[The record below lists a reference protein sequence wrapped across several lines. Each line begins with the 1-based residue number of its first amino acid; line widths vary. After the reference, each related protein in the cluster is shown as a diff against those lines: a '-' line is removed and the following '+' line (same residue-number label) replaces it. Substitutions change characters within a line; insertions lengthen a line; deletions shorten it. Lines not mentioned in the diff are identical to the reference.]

1 MEQQDAYANAVID
14 RLGGTSAVARIF
26 DIRPSS
32 VHQWRIDGLP
42 KARLQ
47 YLKVAFPKILKSI
60 EEAAH

>member
-1 MEQQDAYANAVID
+1 MEQQDAYASAVID

-47 YLKVAFPKILKSI
+47 YLRVAFPKVLKSI
-60 EEAAH
+60 EETNS